1 MLFSKKDLFR
11 MVLPMMIQQVLA
23 ITVGTVDSIMV
34 ASAGEAAVAGVALV
48 GMLDSLLVIT
58 FSSLVTGGAVT
69 VSHALGGGDRA
80 QARECAKQLIY
91 ITCMIALVVAAA
103 TGLFRKPLLSA
114 LYGSAEADVMTNA
127 NRYFGIVVMS
137 FPFLA
142 LYSSGAAIFRTM
154 GDTMTDLRLSLLANA
169 INVAGNAVFIYGLK
183 MGAAGA
189 ALGTLIARAVV
200 SVAVIWKL
208 HSRSRDIYLERMLH
222 YRPNAG
228 IIRKMLRIGVPHGIE
243 SSMFQ
248 FGRLATQV
256 LISGMGTAAIAA
268 NSVALTLANYLYM
281 PSSAIG
287 NAVITV
293 VGRSY
298 GAGEREQSKKY
309 ARLLLFWEY
318 LCMWAVSLFLLAL
331 GRPIIGVYHLSAEG
345 TQIAMQLTIFH
356 CICVSVLRPLG
367 FNLPSVF
374 KATGDTRYTLV
385 VSTLSMWIV
394 RVGFS
399 YVFALD
405 AVELFGLSF
414 PGFGMGIMGVWV
426 AMACDWV
433 VRGTLYTVRFLRDTW
448 LKKGMAIRG

>member
-1 MLFSKKDLFR
+1 MLFSKKELFR

-23 ITVGTVDSIMV
+23 ITVGTMDSIMV

-58 FSSLVTGGAVT
+58 FSSLVTGGVVT
-69 VSHALGGGDRA
+69 VSHALGADDRA
-80 QARECAKQLIY
+80 LARECAKQLIY
-91 ITCMIALVVAAA
+91 ITCGIALVVAAA
-103 TGLFRKPLLSA
+103 AGIFRRPLLVT
-114 LYGSAEADVMTNA
+114 LYGSAEADVMAHA
-127 NRYFGIVVMS
+127 NRYLGIMVLS

-169 INVAGNAVFIYGLK
+169 INVAGNALFIYGFE

-189 ALGTLIARAVV
+189 ALATLIARAVV
-200 SVAVIWKL
+200 SVAVIRKL
-208 HSRSRDIYLERMLH
+208 HSRTRPIYLERMLH
-222 YRPNAG
+222 YRPDRG

-298 GAGEREQSKKY
+298 GAGEMQQSKQY
-309 ARLLLFWEY
+309 ARLFLFWEY
-318 LCMWAVSLFLLAL
+318 VCMWVMSLFLCAL

-345 TQIAMQLTIFH
+345 AQIAMQLTVFH
-356 CICVSVLRPLG
+356 CICVSLLRPLG
-367 FNLPSVF
+367 FNLPCVF
-374 KATGDTRYTLV
+374 KATGDSRFTMV
-385 VSTLSMWIV
+385 VSSLSMWIV
-394 RVGFS
+394 RVGGS

-405 AVELFGLSF
+405 TVQVFGLTF

-426 AMACDWV
+426 AMAGDWV
-433 VRGTLYTVRFLRDTW
+433 VRGTLYTVRFLRGTW
-448 LKKGMAIRG
+448 LKKAR

>member
-1 MLFSKKDLFR
+1 MLFSKRDLFR

-23 ITVGTVDSIMV
+23 ITVGTADSIMV

-48 GMLDSLLVIT
+48 GMLDSLLIIT

-69 VSHALGGGDRA
+69 VSHALGGGDRSF
-80 QARECAKQLIY
+80 ARECAKQLIY
-91 ITCMIALVVAAA
+91 ITCGIALVVAAA
-103 TGLFRKPLLSA
+103 AGIFRRPLLA
-114 LYGSAEADVMTNA
+114 LLYGSAEADVMAHA
-127 NRYFGIVVMS
+127 NRYLGIMVIS

-142 LYSSGAAIFRTM
+142 LYSSGAALFRTM
-154 GDTMTDLRLSLLANA
+154 GDTMTDLRLSLLANV
-169 INVAGNAVFIYGLK
+169 INVAGNALFIYGFH

-189 ALGTLIARAVV
+189 ALATLIARAVV

-208 HSRSRDIYLERMLH
+208 RNRSRDIWLEKMLH
-222 YRPNAG
+222 YRPDPA

-298 GAGEREQSKKY
+298 GAGELEQSRKY
-309 ARLLLFWEY
+309 ARLFLFWEY
-318 LCMWAVSLFLLAL
+318 VCMWAMSAFLCVL
-331 GRPIIGVYHLSAEG
+331 GRPIIGVFHLSSEG
-345 TQIAMQLTIFH
+345 ARIALELTIFH
-356 CICVSVLRPLG
+356 CICVSLLRPLG

-374 KATGDTRYTLV
+374 KAAGDSRFTMV

-394 RVGFS
+394 RVGGS
-399 YVFALD
+399 YVFALET
-405 AVELFGLSF
+405 VQLFGLSF

-426 AMACDWV
+426 AMAGDWV
-433 VRGTLYTVRFLRDTW
+433 VRGTLYATRFWKGTW
-448 LKKGMAIRG
+448 LKKGMKHA

>member
-1 MLFSKKDLFR
+1 MLFSKRELFR

-23 ITVGTVDSIMV
+23 ITVSTADSIMV

-69 VSHALGGGDRA
+69 VSHALGGGDRSL
-80 QARECAKQLIY
+80 ARECAKQLIY
-91 ITCMIALVVAAA
+91 ITCAIALTVAALA
-103 TGLFRKPLLSA
+103 GVFRKPLLNI
-114 LYGSAEADVMTNA
+114 LYGGAEANVLANA
-127 NRYFGIVVMS
+127 NSYLGIVVLS

-142 LYSSGAAIFRTM
+142 LYSSGAAVFRTM
-154 GDTMTDLRLSLLANA
+154 GDTMTDLRFSLLANI
-169 INVAGNAVFIYGLK
+169 INVAGNALFIYGFHL
-183 MGAAGA
+183 GAAGA
-189 ALGTLIARAVV
+189 ALSTLIARAVV
-200 SVAVIWKL
+200 AVAVIWKL
-208 HSRSRDIYLERMLH
+208 HDRSRMIWIERLLC
-222 YRPNAG
+222 YRPNSE

-256 LISGMGTAAIAA
+256 LISGLGTAAIAA

-281 PSSAIG
+281 PSNAIG

-298 GAGEREQSKKY
+298 GAGEVEQSKKY
-309 ARLLLFWEY
+309 ARLFLFWEY
-318 LCMWAVSLFLLAL
+318 LCMWAMSLFLFAL

-356 CICVSVLRPLG
+356 CICVSLIRPLG

-374 KATGDTRYTLV
+374 KATGDTRFTMV

-399 YVFALD
+399 YVFSLD
-405 AVELFGLSF
+405 TVQLFGFSF

-426 AMACDWV
+426 AMAGDWV
-433 VRGTLYTVRFLRDTW
+433 VRATLYTTRFLKDTW
-448 LKKGMAIRG
+448 LKKGIKQAC

>member
-1 MLFSKKDLFR
+1 MLFSKRDLFR
-11 MVLPMMIQQVLA
+11 MVLPMMLQQVLA

-48 GMLDSLLVIT
+48 GMLDSLLIIT

-69 VSHALGGGDRA
+69 VSHALGAGDRRL
-80 QARECAKQLIY
+80 ARECAKQLVY
-91 ITCMIALVVAAA
+91 ITCLIALAVAAA
-103 TGLFRKPLLSA
+103 AGLFRRPLLNL
-114 LYGSAEADVMTNA
+114 LYGGAAEDVMANA
-127 NRYFGIVVMS
+127 NSYFGIVVLS

-142 LYSSGAAIFRTM
+142 LYSSGAAVFRTM
-154 GDTMTDLRLSLLANA
+154 GDTLTDLRLSLLANA
-169 INVAGNAVFIYGLK
+169 INVAGNALFIYGMK

-189 ALGTLIARAVV
+189 ALATLIARAVV
-200 SVAVIWKL
+200 SVAVIWML
-208 HSRSRDIYLERMLH
+208 HNQSRDIWLEKMLH
-222 YRPNAG
+222 YRPDG
-228 IIRKMLRIGVPHGIE
+228 SIIRKMLRIGVPHGIE

-268 NSVALTLANYLYM
+268 NSVALTLASYLYM

-298 GAGEREQSKKY
+298 GAGEIQQSKQY
-309 ARLLLFWEY
+309 ALLLLFWEY
-318 LCMWAVSLFLLAL
+318 LCMWIMSLFLLLL

-345 TQIAMQLTIFH
+345 MRIAMQLTVFH
-356 CICVSVLRPLG
+356 CICVSLLRPLG
-367 FNLPSVF
+367 FNLPCVF
-374 KATGDTRYTLV
+374 KSTGDTRYTLV

-394 RVGFS
+394 RVGCS

-405 AVELFGLSF
+405 AVHLFGLTF
-414 PGFGMGIMGVWV
+414 PGLGMGIMGVWV
-426 AMACDWV
+426 AMAGDWV
-433 VRGTLYTVRFLRDTW
+433 VRAVLYTVRFLRGTW
-448 LKKGMAIRG
+448 LKKGVRE